1 MIQGIGI
8 DVVEINRI
16 QQTIERWGNRF
27 LQKVFTGTE
36 LRYCLARKN
45 PTQHLAARFAAKEA
59 VSKALATGWSGI
71 FRWQDV
77 EVVNDA
83 IGKPEVRFLGRLGD
97 TLHDRRV
104 HISLSHAETIVV
116 AVAVVE

>member
-8 DVVEINRI
+8 DVIEINRVRE
-16 QQTIERWGNRF
+16 TITRWGDRF
-27 LQKVFTGTE
+27 LQKIFTENE

-45 PTQHLAARFAAKEA
+45 PHQHLAARFAAKEA
-59 VSKALATGWSGI
+59 VSKALSTGWSGV

-77 EVVNDA
+77 EVINDVT
-83 IGKPEVRFLGRLGD
+83 GKPEVRFLGHLGED
-97 TLHDRRV
+97 LHDRRV
-104 HISLSHAETIVV
+104 HLSLSHADTVVV

>member
-1 MIQGIGI
+1 MIQGIGV

-16 QQTIERWGNRF
+16 QQTVERWGHRF
-27 LQKVFTGTE
+27 LQKIFTENE
-36 LRYCLARKN
+36 LRYCFARKN

-77 EVVNDA
+77 EVINDA
-83 IGKPEVRFLGRLGD
+83 VGKPAVRFLGRLGD
-97 TLHDRRV
+97 TLHDRCV

-116 AVAVVE
+116 AVALIE